1 METPSTAPTCRTC
14 PLSVESPQILKIQIS
29 SLSNWNLLN
38 QKQTRAKLH
47 VWKTEFPLSAAV
59 ASITIALPA
68 QLCPSVC
75 FQNLFSAF
83 FTCLLRTRLLSFLT
97 GRPHF
102 QRNVRRAK
110 TPSCVSNKTSVPLW
124 KNAFMTTVQR
134 TTQTW
139 AVCALFFCNF
149 IRLFLPESSWQI
161 SFFVTAVFWTCRQ
174 TVKYNKGGFHWS
186 TPDQSGLWAVIDSL

>member
-1 METPSTAPTCRTC
+1 MEMPSTAPTCRTC

-83 FTCLLRTRLLSFLT
+83 LTCLLRTRLLSFLT

-102 QRNVRRAK
+102 QRKSSTDALSLKLSEHVFTYSLKMIRSR
-110 TPSCVSNKTSVPLW
+110 
-124 KNAFMTTVQR
+124 FQR
-134 TTQTW
+134 ETH
-139 AVCALFFCNF
+139 
-149 IRLFLPESSWQI
+149 
-161 SFFVTAVFWTCRQ
+161 Q
-174 TVKYNKGGFHWS
+174 TVLR
-186 TPDQSGLWAVIDSL
+186 SGLRDPLDTPVHPVDHLLDPAA

>member
-14 PLSVESPQILKIQIS
+14 PPSVESPQILKIQIS

-47 VWKTEFPLSAAV
+47 VWKTKFPLSAAV

-68 QLCPSVC
+68 QLCPSLC

-124 KNAFMTTVQR
+124 KKRFYDYSSKNNTNMGSVG
-134 TTQTW
+134 
-139 AVCALFFCNF
+139 AVL
-149 IRLFLPESSWQI
+149 L
-161 SFFVTAVFWTCRQ
+161 
-174 TVKYNKGGFHWS
+174 
-186 TPDQSGLWAVIDSL
+186 